1 MTWHEYRRLY
11 LRLIQGSILGLVVA
25 ILIIIHF

>member
-1 MTWHEYRRLY
+1 MSWDEYKHLY

-25 ILIIIHF
+25 LLIIFHF